1 MAPSGILHTG
11 LGLPAQDR
19 DVGADPEEAMRMFT
33 GLEHRSYKD
42 RLRELGLFS
51 PQRRRLQEYLIAA
64 YQYLRGTYNQEGD

>member
-1 MAPSGILHTG
+1 
-11 LGLPAQDR
+11 
-19 DVGADPEEAMRMFT
+19 MRIFT